1 MRISYCVYKRTL
13 TQYALRNTQNSAS
26 CFSVFRASFEN
37 LIQGRQVRLKA
48 PDELL
53 AGLLGER
60 LVRVLS
66 EGLQGASV
74 MLPGPPQFVFG
85 TLCELLNG
93 LVEVR
98 RDGFKGELYRGK
110 WVASG
115 TGV

>member
-1 MRISYCVYKRTL
+1 MRK
-13 TQYALRNTQNSAS
+13 TQPPAS
-26 CFSVFRASFEN
+26 PSSEPRSKN

-74 MLPGPPQFVFG
+74 MLPGLLQFVFG
-85 TLCELLNG
+85 TLCKLLNG
-93 LVEVR
+93 LVEV
-98 RDGFKGELYRGK
+98 
-110 WVASG
+110 
-115 TGV
+115 

>member
-1 MRISYCVYKRTL
+1 
-13 TQYALRNTQNSAS
+13 
-26 CFSVFRASFEN
+26 
-37 LIQGRQVRLKA
+37 
-48 PDELL
+48 
-53 AGLLGER
+53 
-60 LVRVLS
+60 
-66 EGLQGASV
+66 

-98 RDGFKGELYRGK
+98 RDGFKGKLYRGK

>member
-1 MRISYCVYKRTL
+1 MRLQEDSYAIRTTKCAKL
-13 TQYALRNTQNSAS
+13 SLRLLR
-26 CFSVFRASFEN
+26 FRASFEN

-53 AGLLGER
+53 ASLLGER

-74 MLPGPPQFVFG
+74 MLPGPPQFVFR

-93 LVEVR
+93 LVEV
-98 RDGFKGELYRGK
+98 
-110 WVASG
+110 
-115 TGV
+115 

>member
-1 MRISYCVYKRTL
+1 MRISYYVYKRTL

-26 CFSVFRASFEN
+26 GFSVFRASFEN

-60 LVRVLS
+60 LVRVFS

-74 MLPGPPQFVFG
+74 MLPGLPQFVFG
-85 TLCELLNG
+85 TLCKLLNG

-98 RDGFKGELYRGK
+98 GDRLKRKLYRGK
-110 WVASG
+110 
-115 TGV
+115 